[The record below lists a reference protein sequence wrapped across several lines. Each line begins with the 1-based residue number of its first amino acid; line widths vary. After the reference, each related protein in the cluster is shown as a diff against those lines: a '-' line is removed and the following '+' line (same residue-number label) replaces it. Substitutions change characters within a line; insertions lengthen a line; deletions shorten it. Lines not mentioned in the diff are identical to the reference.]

1 MKTHQSLFQSLPGT
15 TVLSPAPSQYLLDT
29 GAGTT
34 KPCGVIVVKDISALP
49 AILKICN
56 EEKVHL
62 WPIAAGKNF
71 GYGTALPVQSDG
83 WILDLSGLKHIEF
96 NSESG
101 IVTIQPGVTQGDLY
115 EYLSRHNLPYMVPTT
130 GAGPNGSILGNALD
144 GGYGLN
150 PVNDHFDAITSVCG
164 FWGSGEPFNGT
175 FEELETHPTLCSW
188 KKAIGPIWT
197 GLFHQSNL
205 GIVTS
210 AKLTLVRR
218 SPSFK
223 IIVFQFKSEG
233 DFWRSMQGI
242 RDALDFCPSLKSIS
256 FNSQLRAGITAV
268 SLSKIESLKQTDIK
282 AAEAELLEE
291 IQQSYKYKWVGLAPL
306 YGTKNAL
313 AGTVRDIKK
322 LIPLAKILAIDE
334 STIKLASK
342 VKAYLPL
349 KLQSQV
355 TVLEN
360 AYDLTTGTPNP
371 EFLSLAYART
381 IKRKIPDRTSN
392 PARDGCG
399 VLWYAPLL
407 PLKPSVL
414 DDMFYGEVQQIL
426 HKYGFLSL
434 LAISTRSGCI
444 GTATIPILFD
454 KSDSL
459 ETEKA
464 KNCLKELVETGLRL
478 GFPPYRWGSQEMG
491 ALHASALN
499 NEKGPWASLKEA
511 FDPNNIIAPGRY
523 LK

>member
-1 MKTHQSLFQSLPGT
+1 MTTPQSLLQSLSGIQ
-15 TVLSPAPSQYLLDT
+15 LLAPAPAQYLQDT

-34 KPCGVIVVKDISALP
+34 SPYGVIVVKNAAALP
-49 AILKICN
+49 SVLKICN
-56 EEKVHL
+56 ETKSHL

-71 GYGTALPVQSDG
+71 GYGTALPAQAGG
-83 WILDLSGLKHIEF
+83 WILDLSELKDIEF
-96 NSESG
+96 DTESG
-101 IVTIQPGVTQGDLY
+101 IATIGPGVTQGDLY
-115 EYLSRHNLPYMVPTT
+115 AYLASRNLQFMVPTT

-150 PVNDHFDAITSVCG
+150 PVNDHFDAITSVSG
-164 FWGSGEPFNGT
+164 LWGSGEPFNGT
-175 FEELETHPTLCSW
+175 FDELNVHPGLRSW
-188 KKAIGPIWT
+188 KKAIGPLWT

-205 GIVTS
+205 GVVTS
-210 AKLTLVRR
+210 ASIALIRR
-218 SPSFK
+218 SPNFK
-223 IIVFQFKSEG
+223 IIVFQFENEG
-233 DFWRSMQGI
+233 DFWASMPGI
-242 RDALDFCPSLKSIS
+242 RDALDFCPSLKAIS

-268 SLSKIESLKQTDIK
+268 SLSKMESLKQTDIRM
-282 AAEAELLEE
+282 AEAELLAEVRK
-291 IQQSYKYKWVGLAPL
+291 SYKYKWVGLAPL
-306 YGTKNAL
+306 YGTKKAL
-313 AGTVRDIKK
+313 EGTVKDIKK
-322 LIPLAKILAIDE
+322 LIHRAKILAIDE

-342 VKAYLPL
+342 VKQYLPL

-360 AYDLTTGTPNP
+360 AYDLTTGIPNP
-371 EFLSLAYART
+371 EFLSLAYARDAS
-381 IKRKIPDRTSN
+381 RRVPDRISN

-407 PLKPSVL
+407 PLNASTVS
-414 DDMFYGEVQQIL
+414 DMFYGEIQQIL
-426 HKYGFLSL
+426 HRHGFLSL
-434 LAISTRSGCI
+434 LALSTRSGNV

-459 ETEKA
+459 ETERA
-464 KNCLKELVETGLRL
+464 KKCLQELIETGLSL